1 MRSLVV
7 FPDRPQDVLES
18 ALETTAFNLEQL
30 PAADPTLLE
39 IAFAGRS
46 NVGKSSLI
54 NALINRKGLARTS
67 NTPGKTRSI
76 NIYRC
81 RVRGPVIL
89 RTEDSGSQSMGSP
102 SDAHSGNK
110 NQEAVIRLV
119 DLPGYGYAQVSHAE
133 RRAWEP
139 LVETYLTSRTTLWGV
154 SLVIDGRRT
163 PEASDQEMADWLGH
177 AGIPYLAALTKTDR
191 TSQKERA
198 RALRGSEG
206 LLRSLGA
213 RDVLPVSAVKNT
225 NIVRLWTALGDL
237 RI

>member
-1 MRSLVV
+1 VSTPVV

-30 PAADPTLLE
+30 PAADPNLLE

-81 RVRGPVIL
+81 RIRGAGL
-89 RTEDSGSQSMGSP
+89 RKSENSGIQSESGDRADSQR
-102 SDAHSGNK
+102 
-110 NQEAVIRLV
+110 EAMIRLV

-139 LVETYLTSRTTLWGV
+139 LVETFLSSRTNLWGV
-154 SLVIDGRRT
+154 ALVIDGRRA

-191 TSQKERA
+191 TRQKERA

-225 NIVRLWTALGDL
+225 NIARLWTALGAL

>member
-1 MRSLVV
+1 MSPPVV
-7 FPDRPQDVLES
+7 IPSRPQDVLES

-30 PAADPTLLE
+30 PAADPNLLE

-81 RVRGPVIL
+81 RVRGESL
-89 RTEDSGSQSMGSP
+89 L
-102 SDAHSGNK
+102 
-110 NQEAVIRLV
+110 RLV
-119 DLPGYGYAQVSHAE
+119 DLPGYGYAQVSHTE

-139 LVETYLTSRTTLWGV
+139 LVETFLSSRTNLWGV
-154 SLVIDGRRT
+154 ALVIDGRRT

-198 RALRGSEG
+198 QALRGSEG

-225 NIVRLWTALGDL
+225 NIARLWTALGAL